1 MNMKRKG
8 FTLVELLVV
17 IGILGILSAFIY
29 PAIRRAMI
37 KARVTQTKT
46 NIMSLSTAI
55 KGYYQDFN
63 AYPDFYN
70 SSETDATDIGRPE
83 TANDLVMRLLTGR
96 YWDSGSSS
104 WKEDAKITTSKRW
117 QGPYIELNETEA
129 YETGADLAQK
139 GKNFDDGYPSVS
151 NRAAYVDGW
160 KNDGKLT
167 YFIFKFPDPQETPAA
182 KQIPLFNRDSFD
194 IYSVGPDG
202 KGKYLTLNGTDYTAD
217 KYKSYEVTIDGVQV
231 QINADNPNNWGK

>member
-37 KARVTQTKT
+37 KGKITQTKT
-46 NIMSLSTAI
+46 NIMSLATAI
-55 KGYYQDFN
+55 KGYYNDFN

-70 SSETDATDIGRPE
+70 QSEPDATDVGEPE

-96 YWDSGSSS
+96 YWDGSN
-104 WKEDAKITTSKRW
+104 WKEDAKITTSKKW
-117 QGPYIELNETEA
+117 VGGPYIDLNETEV
-129 YETGADLAQK
+129 YKTGDNLAQK
-139 GKNFDDGYPSVS
+139 GNGFDDGYSTITG
-151 NRAAYVDGW
+151 RAAYVDGW
-160 KNDGKLT
+160 KNGGKET
-167 YFIFKFPDPQETPAA
+167 YFIFKFPNPQDSTTKAL
-182 KQIPLFNRDSFD
+182 PLFNRDGFD

-202 KGKYLTLNGTDYTAD
+202 KGMYLSISPYTTD
-217 KYKSYEVTIDGVQV
+217 KYKAEEV
-231 QINADNPNNWGK
+231 NKDNVNNWGN